1 MNIDWVIDLV
11 GKLVDL
17 NMESDDVYWHCA
29 KFLFEYKLAVI
40 KSWDHTSRVS
50 VEYFKSFLF
59 IKPSF
64 A

>member
-1 MNIDWVIDLV
+1 MFIEQINIDWVIDLA

-40 KSWDHTSRVS
+40 KS
-50 VEYFKSFLF
+50 
-59 IKPSF
+59 
-64 A
+64 